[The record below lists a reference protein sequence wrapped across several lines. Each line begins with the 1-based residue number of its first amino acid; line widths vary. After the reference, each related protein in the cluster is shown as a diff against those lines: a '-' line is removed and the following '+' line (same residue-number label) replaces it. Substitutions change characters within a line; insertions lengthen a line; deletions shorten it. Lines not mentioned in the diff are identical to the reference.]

1 MLMLFG
7 FLQKNQNY
15 SHHTKISKHMEIAA
29 KKIAQIEVKLS
40 QLESD
45 MANKEANIEDI
56 EVKVNAMQMENSGID
71 AGGMQWP
78 VKRVRETFVGFFV
91 DQFEHTFWMSSP
103 VVPVNDP
110 TLLFANAG
118 MNQFK
123 PLFLGTCD
131 PAQEMASLTRAV
143 NSQKCIRAGG
153 KHNDLDDVGKDVYH
167 HTFFEMLGTWSF
179 GNYFKKEAIEMAW
192 QCLTVEFG
200 LPADRLYVTYFG
212 GDEKQNLPVDL
223 ESKQLWEQ
231 FLPADRVLPFGCK
244 ENFWEMGNVGPCG
257 PCSEIHFDRIGNRDA
272 RHLVNADV
280 ADVMEIW
287 NLVFMQFNREADSSL
302 RPLPAQHV
310 DTGMGLE
317 RLTSILQ
324 NVDSNYDT
332 DIFVPIFDSIRDIC
346 GCRPYTGKI
355 GAEDTD
361 RVDMA
366 YRVVADHIRS
376 LTFAISDGGIPSND
390 GRGYVLRRILRRAV
404 RYGQEILN
412 APAGFFTRL
421 VPVVVTLFNEA
432 FPNLRPSQELIM
444 SIIQEEESSFNRTL
458 DQGVKQFKKIV
469 AATVADNSKV
479 VPAKDAHLL
488 FSSMGFPLD
497 LTQLMAEEQGLTVDS
512 AGFEELMEN
521 DRRISAMAAKKI
533 EGGRDLSMA
542 AEQTAWL
549 TEKGIDTTET
559 ADKYVWHISPTAEVK
574 ALYEGKGEGSG
585 FTDSITTANDTFGV
599 ILNTTSF
606 YYESGGQIFDTGKL
620 IVKSVSGAADV
631 TLKVTNCQVYGGYVV
646 HICEVDGSTP
656 VSVRVGDTVEC
667 QVDYDRRGYVAP
679 NHTMTHVLNYAIRK
693 VLMGDADMDAVSAK
707 GTCDQKGSLVDAD
720 KARFDFL
727 WNGALSAQEIKEV
740 ETIVNQQI
748 ASAVPVYAK
757 NVPLA
762 DAKKICSLRSV
773 FGERYPDP
781 VRVLSVGVDVDVLIS
796 QPDNTEWK
804 NHSVEFCGG
813 THLTNTSQAEDFVII
828 EESGIAKG
836 IRRIVGLTRKGAA
849 QARANAADIL
859 RRLGE
864 MKDMAAGPELNALSK
879 LMKQEVHKTSFCERK
894 DN

>member
-1 MLMLFG
+1 M
-7 FLQKNQNY
+7 
-15 SHHTKISKHMEIAA
+15 
-29 KKIAQIEVKLS
+29 AQ
-40 QLESD
+40 
-45 MANKEANIEDI
+45 KEANIEDI
-56 EVKVNAMQMENSGID
+56 DVKVSKLQMESSDRID
-71 AGGMQWP
+71 GGLTWP
-78 VKRVRETFVGFFV
+78 VQRVRETFINFFV
-91 DQFEHTFWMSSP
+91 QKHAHTFWMSSP
-103 VVPVNDP
+103 VVPVNDL

-131 PAQEMASLTRAV
+131 PAQEMASLSRAV

-167 HTFFEMLGTWSF
+167 HTFFEMLGSWSF
-179 GNYFKKEAIEMAW
+179 GDYFKKEAIEWAW
-192 QCLTVEFG
+192 ECLTVDFG
-200 LPADRLYVTYFG
+200 LNPDRLYVTYFG
-212 GDEKQNLPVDL
+212 GDEKQNLPADF
-223 ESKQLWEQ
+223 ESKALWEK
-231 FLPADRVLPFGCK
+231 FLPPERVLPFGCK

-257 PCSEIHFDRIGNRDA
+257 PCSEIHYDRIGNRDA

-287 NLVFMQFNREADSSL
+287 NLVFMQFNRENDGSL
-302 RPLPAQHV
+302 RTLPAQHV

-324 NVDSNYDT
+324 GVDSNYDT

-346 GCRPYTGKI
+346 GCRQYTGKI
-355 GAEDTD
+355 GAADTD

-421 VPVVVTLFNEA
+421 VPIVVTLFQDA
-432 FPNLRPSQELIM
+432 FPNLLPAQELIM
-444 SIIQEEESSFNRTL
+444 NIVQEEESSFNRTL

-469 AATVADNSKV
+469 ASTVAANSKV
-479 VPAKDAHLL
+479 FPAKDAHLL

-497 LTQLMAEEQGLTVDS
+497 LTQLMAEEQGLCVDS

-521 DRRISAMAAKKI
+521 DRRISGDAMSAKRGG
-533 EGGRDLSMA
+533 GGRDLSMA

-549 TEKGIDTTET
+549 ANHNIQATDTEL
-559 ADKYVWHISPTAEVK
+559 KYEWHCSPTALVK
-574 ALYEGKGEGSG
+574 ALYEGKSQEGAG
-585 FTDSITTANDTFGV
+585 FAESLTTAETFGV
-599 ILNTTSF
+599 ILDVSSF

-620 IVKSVSGAADV
+620 ILSLPGGAEASLNV
-631 TLKVTNCQVYGGYVV
+631 INCQAYGGYVV
-646 HICEVDGSTP
+646 HICEVDGSEP
-656 VSVRVGDTVEC
+656 VSIQVGDSVVC
-667 QVDYDRRGYVAP
+667 KVDYERRSFVAP
-679 NHTMTHVLNYAIRK
+679 NHTITHVLNHAIRR
-693 VLMGDADMDAVSAK
+693 VLMGDVGMDVVHAK

-720 KARFDFL
+720 KLRFDFL
-727 WNGALSAQEIKEV
+727 WNSSLSIDEVREIERL
-740 ETIVNQQI
+740 VNENI
-748 ASAVPVYAK
+748 RNATPVCAK

-781 VRVLSVGVDVDVLIS
+781 VRVLSVGVDIDTLLA
-796 QPDNTEWK
+796 QPDNIDWR
-804 NHSVEFCGG
+804 NYSVEFCGG
-813 THLTNTSQAEDFVII
+813 THLTNTAQAEDFVIV

-836 IRRIVGLTRKGAA
+836 IRRITGLTRAGAA
-849 QARANAADIL
+849 QARATTADIL
-859 RRLGE
+859 GRLAE
-864 MKDMAAGPELNALSK
+864 MQAMPVGPELNALAKAMK
-879 LMKQEVHKTSFCERK
+879 LEVRGKGFRCP
-894 DN
+894 